1 MCNWS
6 SRRKFHYDQLN
17 WCHSASEDSQA
28 VQEDAMKDEE
38 EEEVD
43 SEEDGDSLQKAK
55 QALTGRGVTL
65 SDLMNDGL
73 IHAGQNVLSIDYRV
87 SSKWLSKTLPICLQY
102 LMKRSVSSVCLSLLS
117 ISSLNSS
124 LNTNN

>member
-1 MCNWS
+1 
-6 SRRKFHYDQLN
+6 
-17 WCHSASEDSQA
+17 
-28 VQEDAMKDEE
+28 MKDEE

-87 SSKWLSKTLPICLQY
+87 SSK
-102 LMKRSVSSVCLSLLS
+102 
-117 ISSLNSS
+117 
-124 LNTNN
+124 